1 MKRTLTAL
9 FAASAMFAGLASTPA
24 MATTGRE
31 AVNLCMAQGAAE
43 CAFASQA
50 DGSIRITTRDG
61 QSLRC
66 TSADGACAMVYR
78 APRTLVEAPAP
89 NVRAVQTARVTR

>member
-9 FAASAMFAGLASTPA
+9 FAASAMFAGLTGTPA
-24 MATTGRE
+24 LATTGRE
-31 AVNLCMAQGAAE
+31 AVNLCMAQGADQ

-50 DGSIRITTRDG
+50 DGSIRITMREG

-66 TSADGACAMVYR
+66 DSAAGACTMMYQPPR
-78 APRTLVEAPAP
+78 ALAQTPVRP
-89 NVRAVQTARVTR
+89 RAVQTARVTR